1 MARDGGNNYEKCVQ
15 VRQTGSFSDFRGCR
29 FGSGSSFRASV
40 RYGRRALGRGG
51 SIAIPG
57 CETLSLAAGR
67 TRQSVRIENPKGN
80 PCYFRVSLLL
90 SDGETLW
97 TSRLMKPGKS
107 ISSLTLSHPL
117 DAGEYAATL
126 KYDCFSLTDKTP
138 LNGAEIRLTMRMQ

>member
-1 MARDGGNNYEKCVQ
+1 MKKAYRFDKLSVLTILAAVALALAPLFG
-15 VRQTGSFSDFRGCR
+15 RLSDTDAAP
-29 FGSGSSFRASV
+29 SD
-40 RYGRRALGRGG
+40 GG

-107 ISSLTLSHPL
+107 ISRLTLSHSL
-117 DAGEYAATL
+117 DAGEYGATL
-126 KYDCFSLTDKTP
+126 KYDCFSLKDKFP
-138 LNGAEIRLTMRMQ
+138 LNGAEIKVTIEVK